1 MLKHSTRRSL
11 LLALAAVLLLG
22 GAIPAAASADSFGE
36 LSRFGSA
43 GVGAGQFK
51 EAGAETV
58 AFGVDPTDNNSVYV
72 GDKPSAHVA
81 RIQKLSATGQFLG
94 AATLEV
100 KGEETAIEGV
110 AIDPSM
116 HRFYVLVV
124 QTRGSNLAIDPEITA
139 AADLYAF
146 STEVTEKEGQQVLEP
161 ASGTEPGGVLAGKT
175 VLHPQSVTLGQALL
189 EPSGLAVDPS
199 THDIILMGREDRGE
213 EIEEPFLRVALE
225 RVSSAGALGARWV
238 DKASSP
244 FFEEESP
251 TSPVVTKEGKVYV
264 IGGTL
269 IGGGEFGVEQIDEIP
284 KNFASGEQPK
294 AFIKYDSGASEFVTF
309 PGLPEPLEGG
319 GLSLAPDGTLWV
331 YAKVL
336 TVGETENFKNPGAL
350 SFTSAGAVRGWTG
363 GQTLKLGTGKCTI
376 SFLGHPMVAAGSE
389 EQLFMFDSNPEAPH
403 VVRFGPGGEG
413 CPTAKASPL
422 GAAVG
427 ATKIE
432 AAEVIAPGSEVKLT
446 SSLSEAN
453 ALKVKWSFGDGGELV
468 TSNQHQSLEAL
479 HKFTT
484 EGEFKVKATVE
495 TDNLATPTIVLERT
509 LTVSKPLPVAKFTAT
524 NPVLVGQVDTFDTKG
539 SSGSEGSAVTE
550 YKWEFGD
557 GSPAVASSTPGTT
570 HAFAAAGQYTVTLRV
585 TDAQKRTSKPTSNV
599 ITVNAPTG
607 PPTTTT
613 TATTP
618 PPPPPP
624 PGGGVLGY
632 QLTLAGSTLSA
643 SKSGAL
649 AIKVNCAG
657 QSSCTGSV
665 TLKTAT
671 AVSAGKHKKKAVL
684 TVAAGSFKVL
694 GGHIQAVTLHLSA
707 SARTL
712 LAHSGSRG
720 LRVRVTIVARDSA
733 GLTHTTPALV
743 TIHAAK
749 VKHH

>member
-22 GAIPAAASADSFGE
+22 GAIPAASSADSFGE

-58 AFGVDPTDNNSVYV
+58 AFGVDPTDNSVYV

-81 RIQKLSATGQFLG
+81 RIQKLSETGQFLG
-94 AATLEV
+94 AAMLEV

-110 AIDPSM
+110 AIDPGL

-139 AADLYAF
+139 AADIYAF
-146 STEVTEKEGQQVLEP
+146 STEVTEKEGQKVLEP
-161 ASGTEPGGVLAGKT
+161 ASGTEEGGVLAGKT

-189 EPSGLAVDPS
+189 EPSGLTVDPS
-199 THDIILMGREDRGE
+199 SHDIILMGREDRGE
-213 EIEEPFLRVALE
+213 EVAEPSLRVALE

-251 TSPVVTKEGKVYV
+251 TSPVVNNEGKIYV
-264 IGGTL
+264 IGGAL

-284 KNFASGEQPK
+284 KNFASSEQPK
-294 AFIKYDSGASEFVTF
+294 AFIKYDSGASELVTF

-331 YAKVL
+331 YAKIL

-350 SFTSAGAVRGWTG
+350 SFTPAGALRGWTG

-376 SFLGHPMVAAGSE
+376 SFFGHPMVAAGSG

-413 CPTAKASPL
+413 CPTAKANSL
-422 GAAVG
+422 AAAVG

-432 AAEVIAPGSEVKLT
+432 PADVIAPGSEVKLT

-453 ALKVKWSFGDGGELV
+453 ALKAKWSFGDGGELV

-509 LTVSKPLPVAKFTAT
+509 LTVSKPLPIARFTAT
-524 NPVLVGQVDTFDTKG
+524 NPVLVGQVDTFDAKG

-557 GSPAVASSTPGTT
+557 GSAAVTTTTPSTT
-570 HAFAAAGQYTVTLRV
+570 HAFGAAGHDTVTLRV
-585 TDAQKRTSKPTSNV
+585 TDAQKRTSKPTSIV

-624 PGGGVLGY
+624 PPGGGVLGY
-632 QLTLAGSTLSA
+632 QLTLAGSTISA
-643 SKSGAL
+643 SKVGAL
-649 AIKVNCAG
+649 AIKINCAG

-684 TVAAGSFKVL
+684 TLAAGSFKVL

-707 SARTL
+707 AARTL

-733 GLTHTTPALV
+733 GQSHTTPALI

-749 VKHH
+749 AKHH

>member
-1 MLKHSTRRSL
+1 MLKHFTRRSL
-11 LLALAAVLLLG
+11 LPALAAVLLLG
-22 GAIPAAASADSFGE
+22 GAIPAAAGADSFGE

-51 EAGAETV
+51 EAGPETV
-58 AFGVDPTDNNSVYV
+58 AFGVDPTDNSVYV

-81 RIQKLSATGQFLG
+81 RIQKLSETGQFLG

-110 AIDPSM
+110 AIDPSL

-146 STEVTEKEGQQVLEP
+146 STEVTEKEGQKVLEP
-161 ASGTEPGGVLAGKT
+161 AVTGGVLVSKA
-175 VLHPQSVTLGQALL
+175 VLRPQSAVLGQALL
-189 EPSGLAVDPS
+189 EPSGLTVDPKS
-199 THDIILMGREDRGE
+199 GDIILMGRQDLGE
-213 EIEEPFLRVALE
+213 GVEEPSLRVALE
-225 RVSSAGALGARWV
+225 RFSSAGVFKVRWV
-238 DKASSP
+238 DEASSP

-251 TSPVVTKEGKVYV
+251 TSPVVTNEGKVYV
-264 IGGTL
+264 IGGAL

-284 KNFASGEQPK
+284 KSFASSEQPK
-294 AFIKYDSGASEFVTF
+294 AFINYDSGASELVTF

-331 YAKVL
+331 YAKIL

-350 SFTSAGAVRGWTG
+350 SFTPTGAVHGWTG

-376 SFLGHPMVAAGSE
+376 SFFGHPMVAAGSG

-403 VVRFGPGGEG
+403 VVRFGPGGAG

-427 ATKIE
+427 ARKIE
-432 AAEVIAPGSEVKLT
+432 SADVIAPGSEVKLT
-446 SSLSEAN
+446 SSISEAN
-453 ALKVKWSFGDGGELV
+453 ALKVEWNFGDKSELV

-479 HKFTT
+479 HRFTS
-484 EGEFKVKATVE
+484 EGEFTVKATIK
-495 TDNLATPTIVLERT
+495 TDNLAMPTIVLERT
-509 LTVSKPLPVAKFTAT
+509 LTVSKPLPIAKFSAT
-524 NPVLVGQVDTFDTKG
+524 NPVQVGQVDTFDTKG
-539 SSGSEGSAVTE
+539 SSGSEESAITE

-557 GSPAVASSTPGTT
+557 GSAAVATTTPSTT
-570 HAFAAAGQYTVTLRV
+570 HAFGAAGEYTVTLRV
-585 TDAQKRTSKPTSNV
+585 TDAQKRTSKPVSMG
-599 ITVNAPTG
+599 IIVNAPTG
-607 PPTTTT
+607 GPTTTT
-613 TATTP
+613 TTTTNPSP
-618 PPPPPP
+618 PPPRET
-624 PGGGVLGY
+624 GGVLPY
-632 QLTLAGSTLSA
+632 QIGLAGTTFSS

-649 AIKVNCAG
+649 AIKINCAG
-657 QSSCTGSV
+657 QSSCTGNL
-665 TLKTAT
+665 TLKTAS
-671 AVSAGKHKKKAVL
+671 AVSAAKHKKKAIL
-684 TVAAGSFKVL
+684 TLATGSFKVL
-694 GGHIQAVTLHLSA
+694 GGHVQSVTLHLSA

-720 LRVRVTIVARDSA
+720 LRVRLTIVARDSA
-733 GLTHTTPALV
+733 GQSHTTSALV